1 MSATL
6 AFKTGGSSGNF
17 ANAGQNQYRP
27 IRRKRSSSGDNILEF
42 SYLSNPDR
50 RMSFEQCKDPAY
62 IAFEHIDGLP
72 LHTVIKEMTKE
83 TIKDLKKI
91 DLRTPLESLMRRR

>member
-1 MSATL
+1 MSTTL